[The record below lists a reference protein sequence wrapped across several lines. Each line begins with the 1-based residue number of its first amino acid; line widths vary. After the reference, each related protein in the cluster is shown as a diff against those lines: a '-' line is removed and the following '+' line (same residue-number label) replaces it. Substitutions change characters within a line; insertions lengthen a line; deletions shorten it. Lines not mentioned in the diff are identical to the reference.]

1 MSSRIVVAREL
12 AQIFKLLSHPDR
24 IRLVE
29 ELRRGEADVN
39 SLHEAL
45 GLPAARVSQHLA
57 LLRAQ
62 KIVEERRDG
71 RRHVYHLTQPHFAR
85 WIVDGLDFIESR
97 IAGAGEARAAFE
109 AARRLWSEDSA
120 EGAKSIRMERGV
132 RR

>member
-12 AQIFKLLSHPDR
+12 SEIFKLLSHPDR

-45 GLPAARVSQHLA
+45 GLPATRVSQHLA

-62 KIVEERRDG
+62 KIVAERRDG
-71 RRHVYHLTQPHFAR
+71 RRHLYHLTQPEFAR
-85 WIVDGLDFIESR
+85 WIVDGLAFIETR
-97 IAGAGEARAAFE
+97 AAGAGEARAALE
-109 AARRLWSEDSA
+109 SARRLWTADASDNDHE
-120 EGAKSIRMERGV
+120 IRNQEGV